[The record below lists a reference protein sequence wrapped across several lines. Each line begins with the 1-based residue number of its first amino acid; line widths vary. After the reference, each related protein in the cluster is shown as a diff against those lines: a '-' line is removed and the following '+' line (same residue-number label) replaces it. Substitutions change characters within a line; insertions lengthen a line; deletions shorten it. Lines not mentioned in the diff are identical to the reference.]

1 MTCMCGDYCCPSC
14 GFAQGNWKCPI
25 CNEWASE
32 GCEHIDEDTGD
43 LKREF
48 VNQAQ
53 EIEEMVRLQEEEMYQ
68 QLQEEEAKY
77 REYMEGDSW

>member
-1 MTCMCGDYCCPSC
+1 MTCMCGDYLCSSC
-14 GFAQGNWKCPI
+14 GPAQGNWKCPI

-53 EIEEMVRLQEEEMYQ
+53 EIEEMIRQQEEEMYH
-68 QLQEEEAKY
+68 
-77 REYMEGDSW
+77 EYMKGDSW